1 MTRVPCPSCPSEYG
15 FYCDSPTTAR
25 CDACNRRWDV
35 EWFKVYGIH
44 SPKLTLIDD
53 GDDHFKS
60 IGAISRSVIASS
72 SVAKRHL
79 DQMSGLQSLSE
90 KIRSGA

>member
-1 MTRVPCPSCPSEYG
+1 VTRVPCPSCPSEYG

-35 EWFKVYGIH
+35 EWFDDFGG
-44 SPKLTLIDD
+44 PKLTLIDD
-53 GDDHFKS
+53 GDDHFES

-72 SVAKRHL
+72 SVAKRHF
-79 DQMSGLQSLSE
+79 DQMAGLQALND